1 MNSKWCCIDWH
12 KKASENTKNKL
23 SNNFQFVSIVMH
35 WKTRVQFTVKQLNI
49 DERGTKICCY
59 YLLQTNFLTFCPRVD
74 SKNISTSLI
83 ATLFFAVPLFVSRN
97 CDCFSTNQIVCTRI
111 ASRARNE
118 QMRMKL
124 EKTVA
129 ASIGDEQMLKSA
141 NTLLSISHSLA
152 KLRSV
157 CRRSEIF
164 FFFYFCCC
172 HVSTVLFLLFL

>member
-49 DERGTKICCY
+49 DEWGTKICCY

-83 ATLFFAVPLFVSRN
+83 ATLFLPFRCSSLEIAIAFQRIKLFARESLQELETSKWEWNWKKLLLHRSATSR
-97 CDCFSTNQIVCTRI
+97 CW
-111 ASRARNE
+111 RA
-118 QMRMKL
+118 L
-124 EKTVA
+124 
-129 ASIGDEQMLKSA
+129 I
-141 NTLLSISHSLA
+141 HF
-152 KLRSV
+152 
-157 CRRSEIF
+157 CRFRT
-164 FFFYFCCC
+164 
-172 HVSTVLFLLFL
+172 H